1 MARRRRGIFGRRKD
15 KQRDKRRSRRRSS
28 NISSNF
34 TSIGALTNAFFG
46 GRRRRRKADRLK
58 QYKSIKSQ
66 KGRVE
71 PTFGITKPINPINA
85 PTKPINDL
93 GLKSNLPPISLSDR
107 PKDLNEVEQQKD
119 IVTKLDE
126 GTQDKETKNIL
137 DRGIDLTINVVDE
150 YTVNVPDIRSI
161 RYPREIRGADFIGYD
176 VDFNITFNV
185 SGLDRGGYV
194 EVGIGRTKLAFTT
207 RDFKLN
213 FNVQEILINYFDMEG
228 TEDVDKIKIPI
239 SLTPVNQNL
248 RKEKVKGETETF
260 TVLFDKGD
268 LDIPR
273 SVVIN
278 RISEGFISQFNKCN
292 FDDSTYLTHLLHLGN
307 GDNKVITTWR
317 GLKESTQTGA
327 DASSLIL
334 KLYEPLP
341 NNIQTNQKAWITKI
355 QTSPIIETLTLVGDS
370 TGYCPPLQ
378 GPNFSLEPDNGI
390 GYQVYDDLLASGS
403 STNEALIRQYGEK
416 IGVDTKKLNIQYY
429 SGSEYVFENF
439 VHFGSAEERIKNFQY
454 KIELLENYQN
464 KYNSLSVSQVE
475 LGYLLAEGGSV
486 DEYTIISEP
495 ASSSLQIEAVSVT
508 AASVVQANQQL
519 TNINNLIRT
528 FDGFENFLYTST
540 TSLGY
545 PKSGSSV
552 LSSTSTEAISWYNS
566 AVNDAALFDR
576 NNIDYLNNNLPE
588 FIKEDYQNEDFM
600 LFMDMLGHHFDVIW
614 AYINGL
620 NNIRKPEHKADL
632 GFSNDLVYSLLESL
646 GWEGKKAYDSQHLW
660 EYALGQYKDG
670 TQKYQQSLKSA
681 NEEVWRRILNNLP
694 YLLKHKGT
702 SRSLKA
708 VMACYGVPQSLL
720 TIMEF
725 GGPTDPTD
733 GGTQPF
739 TFDDRTAEI
748 VLSEDTNEYIQI
760 PWRAVDDDWP
770 KSIEF
775 RVNSTTPKTTSLI
788 KGMDI
793 LGSNVE
799 WEFKISQTTGSFA
812 NLDLYVSSSSTLES
826 ASIDNV
832 RFFDGE
838 YKQIL
843 INKGE
848 DGVNDTFNLY
858 LRDSQNGRIRTEV
871 SSDTLTVNGASNWTG
886 SGISNTIRLGNGFG
900 GSLDEFRLW
909 KTPLE
914 TNLLDTHTLQPDSIA
929 GNSYTASA
937 EDLVLRFDF
946 EYPKDLS
953 SSTNVNNVAISTEYN
968 VDGTAVGFNSIS
980 DYPYHYRSYER
991 TITAK
996 VPSLGFNQADKIR
1009 FETQTLVGDL
1019 SHKVRATKKSLDR
1032 APIDSSRLGLFFSP
1046 IKELN
1051 MDIIKSFGNFNID
1064 NYIGAPADE
1073 YKDEYTELK
1082 SLRDYYFQRLNRDIY
1097 EYIRLIRYI
1106 DKSLFDVLEDLVP
1119 ARAKVSKGLLIEPHF
1134 LERSKTKWEKPTS
1147 EKRDYETGVDVDEDV
1162 ILLGDNNQ
1170 FQANIDGE
1178 SDVALSHQYDNYE
1191 ANLDGEEDVV
1201 LTSTNPQYDSSIDV
1215 DDETTLSGN
1224 YPTYVSEINVP
1235 DGGVLDAT
1243 AASFGFEQ
1251 IGMDPNSLNNAGF
1264 GLFTPIEKYG
1274 EISTLDIFG
1283 NLSGSR
1289 QQVYLVKE
1297 QYKETISTQV
1307 AGYPTTTN
1315 NEQIRYEDVEVTKF
1329 RYKVTKVPFG
1339 APDPTVGN
1347 DIVEVTA
1354 LKGYLPSHYRYK
1366 NNLSQGLKNSFFEG
1380 SKQTQDT
1387 TPDGL
1392 SPVETFTT
1400 NPNILRVADTGR
1412 GSGEPIL
1419 EVD

>member
-1 MARRRRGIFGRRKD
+1 MARRRFFRTRGARDRNRLNQSNNSSSLGNSGIFGRRRRKNT
-15 KQRDKRRSRRRSS
+15 KPIRGFAKKKLSKFRKRR
-28 NISSNF
+28 
-34 TSIGALTNAFFG
+34 G
-46 GRRRRRKADRLK
+46 G
-58 QYKSIKSQ
+58 IK
-66 KGRVE
+66 
-71 PTFGITKPINPINA
+71 PTLGITKPINPINA
-85 PTKPINDL
+85 PTKQINEL
-93 GLKSNLPPISLSDR
+93 GLKSNLPQKNLEVR
-107 PKDLNEVEQQKD
+107 AKDLKQIEEQKD

-126 GTQDKETKNIL
+126 GTQDTETVNIL
-137 DRGIDLTINVVDE
+137 DRAVDLTINVVDE
-150 YTVNVPDIRSI
+150 YYQTVPDIRKI
-161 RYPREIRGADFIGYD
+161 TYPKIIRGADFIGYD
-176 VDFNITFNV
+176 VDFKIKFEV
-185 SGLDRGGYV
+185 EGLESSGYV
-194 EVGIGRTKLAFTT
+194 EVGVGRAKLAFTT
-207 RDFKLN
+207 RNFNLD
-213 FNVQEILINYFDMEG
+213 FNVQEVLVNYLDMEG
-228 TEDVDKIKIPI
+228 TEDVDIIKIPI

-260 TVLFDKGD
+260 TIEFDKGD

-273 SVVIN
+273 SVAIN

-292 FDDSTYLTHLLHLGN
+292 FDDSTYLTHLLHLGDGN
-307 GDNKVITTWR
+307 NKVITTWR
-317 GLKESTQTGA
+317 GLKETTQTGA

-334 KLYEPLP
+334 KLYEPLA
-341 NNIQTNQKAWITKI
+341 NNIQTNQKVWITKI
-355 QTSPIIETLTLVGDS
+355 QTNPIFETLTLVGDS
-370 TGYCPPLQ
+370 EDYCPPLQ
-378 GPNFSLEPDNGI
+378 GPNFSLEVDNGI

-403 STNEALIRQYGEK
+403 VTNEALIREYGNK
-416 IGVDTKKLNIQYY
+416 IGIDTKKLNIEYV
-429 SGSEYVFENF
+429 SGSDYLFDNF

-454 KIELLENYQN
+454 KVELLESYQS

-475 LGYLLAEGGSV
+475 LGYLLAEGGLV

-495 ASSSLQIEAVSVT
+495 ASSSLQVEAVSVT
-508 AASVVQANQQL
+508 AASVIEANQQL
-519 TNINNLIRT
+519 DNINKLIRT

-540 TSLGY
+540 NDLAY
-545 PKSGSSV
+545 PKAGGSIV
-552 LSSTSTEAISWYNS
+552 SSTDSEAIAWYNS
-566 AVNDAALFDR
+566 AVNEAATFDR
-576 NNIDYLNNNLPE
+576 NNVDYLNNNLPE

-632 GFSNDLVYSLLESL
+632 GFSNELVYSMLESL
-646 GWEGKKAYDSQHLW
+646 GWDGKKAYDSQNLW

-739 TFDDRTAEI
+739 TFDDRTAEL
-748 VLSEDTNEYIQI
+748 VLSGSDSAYIQI
-760 PWRAVDDDWP
+760 PWRAVDDDFP

-775 RVNSTTPKTTSLI
+775 RVNSTTPKTTSLV

-793 LGSNVE
+793 LGTNAE
-799 WEFKISQTTGSFA
+799 WEFKVSQTTGSYA

-826 ASIDNV
+826 ASIENV

-843 INKGE
+843 INKSE
-848 DGVNDTFNLY
+848 DSGNDTFNLY
-858 LRDSQNGRIRTEV
+858 LRDSINGRIRTEV
-871 SSDTLTVNGASNWTG
+871 SSDTLTVSGISNWTG
-886 SGISNTIRLGNGFG
+886 SGISSTIRVGTGFT

-914 TNLLDTHTLQPDSIA
+914 INLLDTHTLQPDSIA
-929 GNSYTASA
+929 GNNYTASS
-937 EDLVLRFDF
+937 EDLVFRMDF
-946 EYPKDLS
+946 EYPKNLAT
-953 SSTNVNNVAISTEYN
+953 STTINNVAISTEYN
-968 VDGTAVGFNSIS
+968 VDGTAVGFASITE
-980 DYPYHYRSYER
+980 YPYHYQSYER

-1032 APIDSSRLGLFFSP
+1032 APVDSSRLGLFFSP

-1119 ARAKVSKGLLIEPHF
+1119 ARAKVSKGLLIEPHY
-1134 LERSKTKWEKPTS
+1134 LERSKTRWDKPTS
-1147 EKRDYETGVDVDEDV
+1147 EKRDYETYVDIDEDV
-1162 ILLGDNNQ
+1162 IVLGDNNQ

-1178 SDVALSHQYDNYE
+1178 SDVNLSHQYDNYD
-1191 ANLDGEEDVV
+1191 ANIDGEDDITLV
-1201 LTSTNPQYDSSIDV
+1201 STNPQYDSSIDV
-1215 DDETTLSGN
+1215 DDSTNLNGT
-1224 YPTYVSEINVP
+1224 YPTYVSEIEVP
-1235 DGGVLDAT
+1235 NGSKLDAT
-1243 AASFGFEQ
+1243 AESFGFEQ

-1264 GLFTPIEKYG
+1264 GLFTPINKFG
-1274 EISTLDIFG
+1274 EVTTLDIFG

-1289 QQVYLVKE
+1289 QQIYLVKE

-1307 AGYPTTTN
+1307 AGYPATTN
-1315 NEQIRYEDVEVTKF
+1315 NEQVRYEDTEVTKF
-1329 RYKVTKVPFG
+1329 RFKVTKVPFG

-1354 LKGYLPSHYRYK
+1354 LDGYLPSHYRYK

-1380 SKQTQDT
+1380 SKQTQNT

-1392 SPVETFTT
+1392 PPVETFTT